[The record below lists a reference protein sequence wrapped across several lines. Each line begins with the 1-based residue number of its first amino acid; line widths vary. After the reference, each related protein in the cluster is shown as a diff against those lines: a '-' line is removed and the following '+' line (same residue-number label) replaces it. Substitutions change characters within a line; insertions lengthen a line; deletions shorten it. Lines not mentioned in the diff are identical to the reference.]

1 MLSACMDIVMWLP
14 AWRMGATVPLC
25 AACGSLYASNAKL
38 RVHFVSSPRCCQYL
52 LEHGDAHLPG
62 VGGKDGHSQA
72 PPVKRG
78 SRVPEVPLL
87 DICPELLAALRALS
101 VAEDQEILDLVTAF
115 VAPWPVLRR
124 TLEKWQA
131 ELPDGPLAESLADVL
146 LVFWP
151 EHLCSKVGG
160 KLVHH
165 GPTLGFLPLLSAPIF
180 VRTSCRS
187 ALPVLWCGELV
198 DSWVSAWE
206 FGDACLRQVDLSDLP
221 ASACVCRGLCVQMPS
236 PVQSDAC
243 YFRPGSQSLRRLRL
257 QNAWTLRFL
266 MTAQCLVRT
275 AQEGAPADVGSRNCF
290 TVEFNAL
297 FQYHDREESGHLDKE
312 EFLQALQSCHRL
324 LKAELPMESEEAWS
338 QAGGHHTGFVN
349 FSQFAHLAEEI
360 GLALPVGLEIAGAT
374 RPCRFRVRLKNNGDF
389 AEEEYTCSCP
399 CFQADARAGGGVLCH
414 CGHKLSM
421 HRSDFAED
429 TYANIDSR
437 LRTPS
442 PQRGVWLPGE
452 EGLVPVMDP
461 VVFQKLQ
468 DLLNDSH
475 KSHDNWTRD
484 RGCRIHGVNGCSWAC
499 AAKNRSPVPTGF
511 TLHTA
516 YRNQSPE
523 LWRRYCL
530 LKQAIRLE
538 CARNQGEFMQP
549 KLLSAADLDSDL
561 DKDCNEWRCFH
572 GSGPDKLRGI
582 CESNFRPALAGTGA
596 TWKDPGA
603 AKGTPL
609 YGFGFYFA
617 ERITKA
623 DEYARPLPEDDEH
636 EGLCSV
642 LICRVVGG
650 RTKAAALKCS
660 VVEGACS

>member
-1 MLSACMDIVMWLP
+1 M
-14 AWRMGATVPLC
+14 AT
-25 AACGSLYASNAKL
+25 ATMTTA
-38 RVHFVSSPRCCQYL
+38 SSPPASSR
-52 LEHGDAHLPG
+52 EFPG
-62 VGGKDGHSQA
+62 AGSIAGRAVLNVCPDGHLLINKVVTGGLFGLNFKHCVRCNEHLKTGKSRHSCKLCGFHLCDTCWALWMNRDA
-72 PPVKRG
+72 PP
-78 SRVPEVPLL
+78 
-87 DICPELLAALRALS
+87 
-101 VAEDQEILDLVTAF
+101 
-115 VAPWPVLRR
+115 R
-124 TLEKWQA
+124 TLLTSA
-131 ELPDGPLAESLADVL
+131 SSYSATPSTRSPATRHSSST
-146 LVFWP
+146 
-151 EHLCSKVGG
+151 CSI
-160 KLVHH
+160 
-165 GPTLGFLPLLSAPIF
+165 APPPKPIM
-180 VRTSCRS
+180 TPACKYGASCYQK
-187 ALPVLWCGELV
+187 
-198 DSWVSAWE
+198 SAWHLQQFAHPGDRHYRIGLVSFSNGQYPE
-206 FGDACLRQVDLSDLP
+206 FHNLWQ
-221 ASACVCRGLCVQMPS
+221 
-236 PVQSDAC
+236 
-243 YFRPGSQSLRRLRL
+243 
-257 QNAWTLRFL
+257 
-266 MTAQCLVRT
+266 
-275 AQEGAPADVGSRNCF
+275 
-290 TVEFNAL
+290 L

-312 EFLQALQSCHRL
+312 EFLQALESCQRL
-324 LKAELPMESEEAWS
+324 LKADLAMETEEAWS

-399 CFQADARAGGGVLCH
+399 CFQADSRAGGGVLCQ

-461 VVFQKLQ
+461 LVFQKLQ

-538 CARNQGEFMQP
+538 CARNQGEFVQP

-623 DEYARPLPEDDEH
+623 DEYARPLPEDDEQ

-650 RTKAAALKCS
+650 RTKVVTNNDINVDGLRGS
-660 VVEGACS
+660 VFDGPYHSVFGDRVTTLGKPYREVVVYDKDQCYPEFLLLYKREFS